1 MPQERERTKN
11 AISVAEFLRDA
22 PKELGL
28 ELFTSPADLNN
39 QYIDSHRTQKL
50 GLALTGF
57 HRYLHRGRL
66 KMVGQ
71 SEVEYLLQL
80 SDEGRQKCFQDLDP
94 TSITCIVLVKSLP
107 PPKELLE
114 YADRHSVPLVR
125 SPLVSSKAIGL
136 ITDYLQETLAPQVS
150 VHGVLLEMYG
160 IGVLIIGN
168 SGIGKSEC
176 ALDLITRGHRLV
188 ADDAV
193 LIKRIGDHL
202 DGASPQ
208 LTFEHLEIRG
218 LGIINIRELFGVAS
232 VCDSMRIS
240 LCIEL
245 RKWDDIDNIERIG
258 LEMRSHDVFG
268 VEMAKFILPVSS
280 GRNIGTLVETAVKLY
295 MLRCSGVDPA
305 SRLVKKHSELLNRG
319 NHDTDVETTA

>member
-1 MPQERERTKN
+1 MLQKDDRTSK
-11 AISVAEFLRDA
+11 AITVAEFLRDG

-28 ELFTSPADLNN
+28 ELLTKTSDLNSHF
-39 QYIDSHRTQKL
+39 ISSHRTQKL

-57 HRYLHRGRL
+57 HKYLHPGRL

-80 SDEGRQKCFQDLDP
+80 RDEDRRRSFDDLDP
-94 TSITCIVLVKSLP
+94 VSITCIVLVKSLP
-107 PPKELLE
+107 PPKELLA
-114 YADRHSVPLVR
+114 YAKRHSVPLIR

-136 ITDYLQETLAPQVS
+136 ITDYLLEALAPQVS

-160 IGVLIIGN
+160 IGVLIIGD

-176 ALDLITRGHRLV
+176 ALDLVTRGHRLV

-202 DGASPQ
+202 DGASPK

-218 LGIINIRELFGVAS
+218 LGIINVREIFGVAS

-258 LEMRSHDVFG
+258 LEMCSHDVFG
-268 VEMAKFILPVSS
+268 VEMAKFVLPVSS
-280 GRNIGTLVETAVKLY
+280 GRNIGTLVETAVKVY
-295 MLRCSGVDPA
+295 MLRCTGVDPA
-305 SRLVKKHSELLNRG
+305 ARLVEKHLEMINQGTS
-319 NHDTDVETTA
+319 DTNAKVTT